1 MVLTETALTAVI
13 SGLIGA
19 ILTAFMGYLTFIVK
33 LESRLKDLEHKIEL
47 LEPLKNLLLQVGSE
61 RAEKV
66 FKGEDK

>member
-1 MVLTETALTAVI
+1 MVLTETALTAII
-13 SGLIGA
+13 SGSIGA
-19 ILTAFMGYLTFIVK
+19 ILTLVIGYMTFREK
-33 LESRLKDLEHKIEL
+33 LESRLKDLEHELKL